1 VLALETGTENL
12 KLGLQQKD
20 DKQKVATL
28 NRVVT
33 FSIRWRGGMCLM
45 VFDPQRYLKVRFRA
59 AKQGLSEIGQRE
71 TEEFFQTTKSN
82 YYNYLQGLRDMAYY
96 LGRLNEWENQ
106 LWVSLF
112 LELYHCRSAEDL
124 ANLPDQPPQLA

>member
-1 VLALETGTENL
+1 
-12 KLGLQQKD
+12 
-20 DKQKVATL
+20 
-28 NRVVT
+28 
-33 FSIRWRGGMCLM
+33 M

-71 TEEFFQTTKSN
+71 TEDFFKTTKSN

-96 LGRLNEWENQ
+96 LGKLNEWENQ

-112 LELYHCRSAEDL
+112 LELYHCRNVEDL
-124 ANLPDQPPQLA
+124 AGLPDQPLELA